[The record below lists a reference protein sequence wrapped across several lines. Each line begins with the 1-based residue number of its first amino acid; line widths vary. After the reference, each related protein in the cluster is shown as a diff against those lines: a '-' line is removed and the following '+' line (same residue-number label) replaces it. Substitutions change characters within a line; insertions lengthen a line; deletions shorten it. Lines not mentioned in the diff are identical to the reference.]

1 MHISS
6 ELPER
11 EREKVPKW
19 VITAMSLIGE
29 KVIGFEDQAEVTSVP
44 VVEIE
49 SGPNL
54 GLCRRTEERA

>member
-1 MHISS
+1 M
-6 ELPER
+6 
-11 EREKVPKW
+11 PKW

-54 GLCRRTEERA
+54 EDSVDAQKNEREGRLRRHS